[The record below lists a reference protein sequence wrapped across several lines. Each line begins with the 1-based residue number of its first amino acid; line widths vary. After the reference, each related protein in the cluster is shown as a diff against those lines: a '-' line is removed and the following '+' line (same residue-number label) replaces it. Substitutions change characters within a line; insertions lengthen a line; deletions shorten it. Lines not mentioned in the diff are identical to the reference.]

1 MHFTLGEAAKRL
13 GLSKPTVSKFVK
25 EGRISAEKIQ
35 TGKTL
40 SYKIDAAELARF
52 EAGYEK
58 PTTGKRQ
65 GEAPTATRDK
75 NTDFII
81 ALAELGQSKERVQ
94 ELAADRD
101 RLRSDLEKAHE
112 RLEKLQ
118 DQLAAIAAEQV
129 RQGKVPFWQ
138 RLIGKA

>member
-1 MHFTLGEAAKRL
+1 MHFTLGDAAKRL

-25 EGRISAEKIQ
+25 DGRISAQKIQ

-52 EAGYEK
+52 EAEYEK
-58 PTTGKRQ
+58 PATGKRQ

-75 NTDFII
+75 SADLII

-112 RLEKLQ
+112 RLDKMQ
-118 DQLAAIAAEQV
+118 DQIAAIAAEQV

-138 RLIGKA
+138 KLIGKG